1 MQPTIK
7 RLKKASILI
16 LLLTVIAGFGYR
28 LSVTPET
35 PNATFTTLKGD
46 TFTMTSLQ
54 GKVVLVNF
62 WATGCRSCVA
72 EMPELIQTYK
82 QYQDKD
88 FEIIAV
94 AMPYDPPA
102 QVVAFSEQKHL
113 PFPVMHDGYGAITR
127 QFGNVNVTPTT
138 YLYNK
143 DGKRIQRVV
152 GTLDF
157 KKLHALLDKELIN
170 EGTN

>member
-7 RLKKASILI
+7 RLKKASIVI
-16 LLLTVIAGFGYR
+16 LLLTVITVFGYR

-54 GKVVLVNF
+54 GKVVLINF
-62 WATGCRSCVA
+62 WATGCKSCVA
-72 EMPELIQTYK
+72 EMPELIQTYE
-82 QYQDKD
+82 QYQDKG
-88 FEIIAV
+88 FEIVAV

-127 QFGNVNVTPTT
+127 QFGSVNVTPTT

-157 KKLHALLDKELIN
+157 KKLHTLLDKELMN
-170 EGTN
+170 EGTS